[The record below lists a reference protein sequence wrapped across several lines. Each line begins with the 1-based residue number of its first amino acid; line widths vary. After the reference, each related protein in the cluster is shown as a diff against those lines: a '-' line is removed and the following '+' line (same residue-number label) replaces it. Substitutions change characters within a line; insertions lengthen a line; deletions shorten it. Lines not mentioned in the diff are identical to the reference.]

1 MKDLS
6 TENLIQTA
14 TYEIEK
20 VAPKNSQVEIDI
32 KEDPVGNFRTNI
44 KLITRSKTYFSKKED
59 TFMYKSLT
67 KALRALKAQISKK
80 RTFHSSAHL
89 NFH

>member
-67 KALRALKAQISKK
+67 KALRALKAQINKK
-80 RTFHSSAHL
+80 RTIHSSAHL